1 MKITIKDTE
10 HAKIYYPQLIGK
22 TFENCKDLEYNN
34 FIEIPHQKD
43 EGSQWIIIKD
53 DCTILEKD
61 SIISEIA
68 PILKELELIK
78 NNLISFTTDKD
89 TIINEKSVKY
99 LYAIEKSANNIKE
112 KYNDMLRSHE

>member
-34 FIEIPHQKD
+34 FIEIPQQKD

-53 DCTILEKD
+53 DCTILKNQ
-61 SIISEIA
+61 SILYEVKNINSYLSKIDIILNKYTSEYLYEIRKS
-68 PILKELELIK
+68 LKEIK
-78 NNLISFTTDKD
+78 QQ
-89 TIINEKSVKY
+89 
-99 LYAIEKSANNIKE
+99 
-112 KYNDMLRSHE
+112 YNDMLRSNE